1 MSQRR
6 TSIAHIL
13 VCADD
18 IDQAAGRAEAVLE
31 PSNWDFFTMVTPVDG
46 SNGHDGLKPI
56 CAADVGS
63 AAFIKKL
70 REFERQRKAR
80 VVELSKGIKSLTI
93 SHLIADRPDDL
104 FQAIQALQIANGY
117 FLQDSPFLNAIDV
130 TARVPDV
137 RLKEIKQ
144 EPDKYWLV
152 PVELWLV

>member
-1 MSQRR
+1 VR
-6 TSIAHIL
+6 TFISHIL
-13 VCADD
+13 VYADD
-18 IDQAAGRAEAVLE
+18 AEDAVGEAEAVLE
-31 PSNWDFFTMVTPVDG
+31 PGNWDFFTMVTPIDG
-46 SNGHDGLKPI
+46 SEGHNGLKPI
-56 CAADVGS
+56 CAADIGT

-93 SHLIADRPDDL
+93 SRLIADRPEEL
-104 FQAIQALQIANGY
+104 FPAAELLRLAGGD
-117 FLQDSPFLNAIDV
+117 FLRDSPFLDAIDT
-130 TARVPDV
+130 TAEVSDA